1 MTDEGMNAAI
11 LEDAMSNQDQKAIF
25 ITGSSSGL
33 GRATA
38 KLFASKG
45 WKVIASMRDPKKE
58 KELGNISGVTLMTL
72 DVTAPHEI
80 ESVVGQVMA
89 PGGVDVV
96 FNNAGYGLG
105 GALEGLTDEQ
115 ILRMV
120 STNMLGAIRTT
131 KAFTPHFRKKRSG
144 LFINTTSIGGL
155 LTVPFNSIY
164 HATKWALEGWSES
177 MAFELNQFGIGI
189 KIIEPG
195 GMKTDFFTRSFDTGR
210 HPAYDPLV
218 NKVMGIIT
226 DPKQM
231 ATYSSPEQIAEVVY
245 EAATDGKDQLRY
257 VAGADAKAMYAM
269 RLQLGE
275 EAFRKAMAQQFFGD
289 APKAA

>member
-1 MTDEGMNAAI
+1 
-11 LEDAMSNQDQKAIF
+11 MSNQDHKAIF

-33 GRATA
+33 GRAAA

-45 WKVIASMRDPKKE
+45 WKVIATMRDPSKE
-58 KELGNISGVTLMTL
+58 KDLAKISGIALMSL
-72 DVTAPHEI
+72 DVTDPHEI
-80 ESVVGQVMA
+80 EGVAEQVVGS
-89 PGGVDVV
+89 GGVDVV
-96 FNNAGYGLG
+96 FNNAGYGLAG
-105 GALEGLTDEQ
+105 PLEGLTDEQ

-120 STNMLGAIRTT
+120 NTNMLGAIRTT
-131 KAFTPHFRKKRSG
+131 KAFIPYFRERRAG

-155 LTVPFNSIY
+155 MTVPFNSIY

-189 KIIEPG
+189 KTIEPG
-195 GMKTDFFTRSFDTGR
+195 GMKTDFFTRSFDSGH
-210 HPAYDPLV
+210 HPAYDALV

-257 VAGADAKAMYAM
+257 VAGADGKAIYAM

-275 EAFRKAMAQQFFGD
+275 EAFRRAMAQQFFGD

>member
-1 MTDEGMNAAI
+1 
-11 LEDAMSNQDQKAIF
+11 MSNQDQKAIF

-58 KELGNISGVTLMTL
+58 EELGNISGVTLMAL
-72 DVTAPHEI
+72 DVTDPHEI
-80 ESVVGQVMA
+80 ESVAKQVA
-89 PGGVDVV
+89 ESGGVDVV

-120 STNMLGAIRTT
+120 NTNMLGAIRTT
-131 KAFTPHFRKKRSG
+131 RAFTPHFREKRAG

-257 VAGADAKAMYAM
+257 VAGADAKSMYAM

-275 EAFRKAMAQQFFGD
+275 EASRKALAQQFFGKV
-289 APKAA
+289 KAA